1 MSLREWQRLERTI
14 VHCRKCPRLVRYREE
29 VARRKRR
36 AFADWTYWGKPVPGF
51 GDRQA
56 RLLVVG
62 LAPAAHGGNRT
73 GRIFTGDRSG
83 DWLFRALFEF
93 GFANQPTSQHRDD
106 GLELHDAFVT
116 AAVRC
121 APPQNKPEPEEFLR
135 CRPYLVHEWKLLPV
149 RAVVA
154 LGAVA
159 FRSVL
164 EVWQETTGTWLKPL
178 PRFAHG
184 VCVRLGNVRLWGSYH
199 PSQRNTQTGLLTR
212 AAFHRVFREVR
223 QYLEREGKL
232 TQEGEPRG
240 S

>member
-1 MSLREWQRLERTI
+1 MSLRDWQRLERTI

-121 APPQNKPEPEEFLR
+121 APPQNRPEREEFLR
-135 CRPYLVHEWKLLPV
+135 CRPYLVHEWQLLPV

-164 EVWQETTGTWLKPL
+164 EVWQETTGTRLKPL

-184 VCVRLGNVRLWGSYH
+184 VCVRLGHVRLWGSYH
-199 PSQRNTQTGLLTR
+199 PSQRNTQTGFLTR
-212 AAFHRVFREVR
+212 AAFHRVFGEVR

-232 TQEGEPRG
+232 TQEGESRE